1 MRRDLQEGRHWNPE
15 SLAALHNAKEN
26 ARFVALGHLP
36 AGPYR
41 ATPGMNGQIA
51 FFFVVDR
58 SSVHYLRL
66 KSSNVQTLA
75 SFDIQT
81 AD

>member
-1 MRRDLQEGRHWNPE
+1 MSRDLQEGRHWNPE
-15 SLAALHNAKEN
+15 SLAALQN
-26 ARFVALGHLP
+26 ARFVPLGHLP
-36 AGPYR
+36 AGRYR
-41 ATPGMNGQIA
+41 ATLGMNGQIA

-66 KSSNVQTLA
+66 KSSKAQTL
-75 SFDIQT
+75 SSLDIQT

>member
-1 MRRDLQEGRHWNPE
+1 MRRDLQEGQHWNPE

-36 AGPYR
+36 AGRYR
-41 ATPGMNGQIA
+41 ATLGMNGQIA